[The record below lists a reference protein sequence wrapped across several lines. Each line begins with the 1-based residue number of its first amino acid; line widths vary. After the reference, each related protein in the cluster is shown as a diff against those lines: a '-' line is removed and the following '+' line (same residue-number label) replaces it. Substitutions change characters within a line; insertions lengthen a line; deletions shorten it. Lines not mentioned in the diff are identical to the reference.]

1 MSYTPLVLEGI
12 ENKVRKLIFSNQQ
25 LKEEKRQ
32 LSDEK
37 QALQEQIEA
46 LKRKISQ
53 LEDDNNKIK
62 VARLLSG
69 HDTMQARQQ
78 VNELL
83 REIDK
88 CYSLLNR

>member
-25 LKEEKRQ
+25 LKEEKKQ
-32 LSDEK
+32 LSDKNQE
-37 QALQEQIEA
+37 LQKQIEV
-46 LKRKISQ
+46 LKNRISQ

-62 VARLLSG
+62 VARQLSG